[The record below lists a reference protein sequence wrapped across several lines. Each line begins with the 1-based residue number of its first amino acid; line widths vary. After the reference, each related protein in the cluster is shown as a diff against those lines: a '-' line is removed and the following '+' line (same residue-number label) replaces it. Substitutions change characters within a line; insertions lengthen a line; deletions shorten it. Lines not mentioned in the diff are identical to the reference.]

1 MELIQWN
8 SALSVKIA
16 EIDEQ
21 HQYLIKLINK
31 LFEAVLEGEANK
43 IIEETINKLED
54 YASVHFSTEEIYF
67 EKYNYPGAELHKS
80 EHKEMQEKIAGYK
93 SELMKSNGSLPM
105 EVFNFLKDWLQEHIM
120 DNDQKYSKYLIKNGV
135 K

>member
-43 IIEETINKLED
+43 IIEETINKLEE

-67 EKYNYPGAELHKS
+67 DKYNYPEAESHKS
-80 EHKEMQEKIAGYK
+80 EHKVMQEKIAGYK
-93 SELMKSNGSLPM
+93 AELMKSNGSLPM